1 MNSKQMKKEMQ
12 KQQLIEALSTLAGF
26 FVLAAFVR
34 LSWNAIADVANLP
47 TFGYWEY
54 FSFTVVF
61 NYLARSL
68 KGILG
73 HGDKK

>member
-1 MNSKQMKKEMQ
+1 MNSEQTKKET
-12 KQQLIEALSTLAGF
+12 QQQQWIGALSMLAEI

-54 FSFTVVF
+54 FSFTIVF